1 MTSVIILGF
10 LAGALFIYGLPY
22 LARGAA
28 GKNLVMP
35 FGDSPAACFV
45 WGWVC
50 WVVAVLLWHAAPM
63 HLHPRAAFV
72 GVALGVLVVG
82 WAMTT
87 GRLTARRR

>member
-22 LARGAA
+22 LAHGTG
-28 GKNLVMP
+28 GKNLDTP
-35 FGDSPAACFV
+35 LGDSPTASV
-45 WGWVC
+45 GWGWIS

-72 GVALGVLVVG
+72 ATAAGILVVG
-82 WAMTT
+82 WAVAAGMLKA
-87 GRLTARRR
+87 GRR

>member
-10 LAGALFIYGLPY
+10 LAGGLFIYGLPY
-22 LARGAA
+22 MARGAA
-28 GKNLVMP
+28 GKNRFMP
-35 FGDSPAACFV
+35 FGDSPVASFV

-72 GVALGVLVVG
+72 GVALGALVVG
-82 WAMTT
+82 WAVIA
-87 GRLTARRR
+87 GKLAARHR